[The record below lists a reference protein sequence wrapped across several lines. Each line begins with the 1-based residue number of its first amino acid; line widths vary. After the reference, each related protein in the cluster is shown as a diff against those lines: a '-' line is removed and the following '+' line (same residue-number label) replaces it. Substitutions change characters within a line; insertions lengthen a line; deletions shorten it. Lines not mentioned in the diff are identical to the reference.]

1 MTVACL
7 QLYIQSRFCVC
18 RNLVKCSN
26 TRKTPLGVVK
36 LRRGNTM
43 KFCPGAQC
51 MPEGTNIQGKI
62 IISDFRY
69 VGREAVFRELAV
81 ICTS

>member
-1 MTVACL
+1 
-7 QLYIQSRFCVC
+7 
-18 RNLVKCSN
+18 
-26 TRKTPLGVVK
+26 
-36 LRRGNTM
+36 
-43 KFCPGAQC
+43 